1 MRRMICLLIGSLAL
15 ATAVAAEAAAPPD
28 PALVARARK
37 ILDEVPLVDGHN
49 DLPWEYRERV
59 KNHLDKIDLRADT
72 GHFEK
77 PMHTDIPRLRKGGV
91 GGQFWS
97 VYVPV
102 ELAGPQAVVATLE
115 QIDDVHRLAER
126 YPDVF
131 ELANTADDVVRIH
144 KAGKIASMI
153 GVEGGHSIA
162 NSLGAL
168 RQLYVAGARY
178 MTITHSKNNDWAD
191 SATDAP
197 QHQGLTRFGEEV
209 VREMNRL
216 GMLVDLS
223 HVSPQTM
230 KKALAITQAPVIF
243 SHSSARAL
251 TAHPRNVPDDVLALL
266 PQNGGVVMVTFVPSF
281 VSAEVRAWNAD
292 HDAEE
297 ARLKALHPDS
307 PDAVKS
313 ELAAWDKA
321 HPAPRATV
329 AQVADHVEHVRKVA
343 GIDHVGIGSDFDGI
357 TSTPLELTGV
367 DTYPILLAE
376 LLRRGWSDEDVKK
389 LAGLNVLRALR
400 QAEQV
405 AARLQ
410 KERPASDALIEELDG
425 PARSISPIRSFHG

>member
-1 MRRMICLLIGSLAL
+1 MRRIICLLIMMAAVVLAVAL
-15 ATAVAAEAAAPPD
+15 AEVPPLGAAPQAD

-59 KNHLDKIDLRADT
+59 KNHLDKIDLRSDT
-72 GHFEK
+72 GHLEK

-102 ELAGPQAVVATLE
+102 ELPGPQAAVATLE
-115 QIDDVHRLAER
+115 QIDDVHRLAAR

-131 ELANTADDVVRIH
+131 ELATTADDVVRIH
-144 KAGKIASMI
+144 KAGKIASLI
-153 GVEGGHSIA
+153 GVEGGHCIA
-162 NSLGAL
+162 NSLGTL
-168 RQLYVAGARY
+168 RQLYAVGARY

-197 QHQGLTRFGEEV
+197 KHNGLTRFGEEV
-209 VREMNRL
+209 IHEMNRL

-230 KKALAITQAPVIF
+230 KKAIGIAEAPVIF

-251 TAHPRNVPDDVLALL
+251 DGHPRNVPDDVLALL
-266 PQNGGVVMVTFVPSF
+266 PQNGGVVMVSFVPTFTSE
-281 VSAEVRAWNAD
+281 EVRAWNAQ

-313 ELAAWDKA
+313 DLAAWDKA

-329 AQVADHVEHVRKVA
+329 AQVADHIEHVRKVA
-343 GIDHVGIGSDFDGI
+343 GIDHVGLGSDFDGI
-357 TSTPLELTGV
+357 PTTPAVLTGV
-367 DTYPILLAE
+367 DTFPVLLAE
-376 LLRRGWSDEDVKK
+376 LLRRGWSDEEIKK

-400 QAEQV
+400 GAEQ
-405 AARLQ
+405 AAAKLQ
-410 KERPASDALIEELDG
+410 RERPASDALIEELD
-425 PARSISPIRSFHG
+425 AK